1 MVIVSKGWNYQFF
14 AVIGLITSITDE
26 CACIFM
32 DGLFHFLSW
41 PDYSNSTHS
50 AVWNSW
56 ILALSCL
63 KWRRQLALTNDC
75 LQLLYCKILISLN
88 RLHDQVVAC
97 LALKFS
103 PPSTI
108 PNWVLLYYSRSK
120 SKQHNF
126 YISYGYIEWTIDLL
140 HSFGKEETF
149 ISSFTHQS
157 WSCAGKM
164 DKKSLPCS
172 CMLWTC
178 VSWLCVSGSLFA
190 SKNDP
195 GFMGF
200 SSCAF
205 PSIRGLEFNTE
216 G

>member
-14 AVIGLITSITDE
+14 AVIGLITSIMDE
-26 CACIFM
+26 CACNFM

-75 LQLLYCKILISLN
+75 LQLYCKILISLN

-97 LALKFS
+97 LAQKFS

-108 PNWVLLYYSRSK
+108 LNWVLLYYSRSK

-149 ISSFTHQS
+149 ISSFKRSSLVLLTNLGRVQGKWIKNLYLARVCYGHLYLDYVFLDRCLLQETIPVSRVFRLVLFHQY
-157 WSCAGKM
+157 G
-164 DKKSLPCS
+164 
-172 CMLWTC
+172 
-178 VSWLCVSGSLFA
+178 G
-190 SKNDP
+190 
-195 GFMGF
+195 
-200 SSCAF
+200 
-205 PSIRGLEFNTE
+205 
-216 G
+216 